1 MADADGRRVDAG
13 AAAAG
18 LLILDGVSKAFAGV
32 HALSGVTMAARA
44 GEVLALLGEN
54 GAGKST
60 LLRILGGIHAPDSGA
75 IVLDGK
81 PIRFASPADA
91 RAAGVRVVA
100 QEPEIIPHVSVAE
113 NIFAGALPRRFRLF
127 DRRRLREQVEAL
139 IARAGFQGVIA
150 PDLLGARLSPAQRQV
165 VEILRALIGAPRVI
179 AFNEPTS
186 SLSDHEVDALFA
198 LIARLT
204 ASGVAVV
211 YVSHRMAEIFRV
223 AQRALVLRDGRAV
236 GERMLAGTS
245 DAELVRMMVG
255 RDLSAMFARTPRQ
268 PGRTVLSLSGL
279 RAAGVCDVSFNV
291 RAGEVVVLAGLVG
304 AGRTELARAIMGD
317 APLAGGE
324 IRVEGQ
330 AVHLASP
337 RDAVHLGLCLAP
349 EERKAE
355 ALLMRRSVRE
365 NISLGVLGR
374 LSRHHVVRRGAERA
388 LARRY
393 VADLRIR
400 TPSIEQEIAKLSGG
414 NQQKAVLAR
423 LLARDSRLL
432 ILDEPTRGVDVGAK
446 AEIYAIID
454 RLAASGAAVL
464 VISSELPEVLG
475 LADRIVVMQR
485 GAVTGILSRDEAS
498 EERILGLA
506 ILEHEDQAA

>member
-1 MADADGRRVDAG
+1 MADADPASP
-13 AAAAG
+13 AA
-18 LLILDGVSKAFAGV
+18 LLTLDGVSKAFAGV
-32 HALSGVTMAARA
+32 HALSGVTMTARA

-60 LLRILGGIHAPDSGA
+60 LLRILGGIHAPDSGGV
-75 IVLDGK
+75 VLDGR
-81 PIRFASPADA
+81 PARFASPAAA

-113 NIFAGALPRRFRLF
+113 NIFAGALPRRGRLL
-127 DRRRLREQVEAL
+127 DRRRLREQVADL
-139 IARAGFQGVIA
+139 IARSGFADVIA
-150 PDLLGARLSPAQRQV
+150 PDMLGSRLSPAQRQV
-165 VEILRALIGAPRVI
+165 VEILRALIGEPRVI
-179 AFNEPTS
+179 AFDEPTS

-198 LIARLT
+198 LIGRLT
-204 ASGVAVV
+204 ASGVAVI

-223 AQRALVLRDGRAV
+223 AQRVLVLRDGRAV
-236 GERMLAGTS
+236 GERVLAGMT

-255 RDLSAMFARTPRQ
+255 RDLSAMFARSPRQ
-268 PGRTVLSLSGL
+268 PGRAVLSLSRL
-279 RAAGVCDVSFNV
+279 RNAALRDVSFDV
-291 RAGEVVVLAGLVG
+291 CAGEVVVLAGLIG

-317 APLAGGE
+317 AKLASGE
-324 IRVEGQ
+324 IRMDGQ
-330 AVHLASP
+330 VVHLASP
-337 RDAVHLGLCLAP
+337 RDAVRLGLCLAP

-355 ALLMRRSVRE
+355 ALLMKRSVRE
-365 NISLGVLGR
+365 NISLGVLRR
-374 LSRHHVVRRGAERA
+374 LSRHHVIGRGEERA

-400 TPSIEQEIAKLSGG
+400 TPSIEQDVAKLSGG
-414 NQQKAVLAR
+414 NQQKTVLAR
-423 LLARDSRLL
+423 LLAQDSKVL

-506 ILEHEDQAA
+506 ILDHEDQAA